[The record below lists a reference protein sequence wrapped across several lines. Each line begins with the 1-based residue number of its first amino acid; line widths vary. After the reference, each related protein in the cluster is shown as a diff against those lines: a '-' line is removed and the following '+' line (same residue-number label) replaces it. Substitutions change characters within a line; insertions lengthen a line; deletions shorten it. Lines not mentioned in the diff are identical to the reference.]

1 MKVKILDNNAKA
13 PERATSN
20 AAGYDIF
27 SLSDYCIYPQTR
39 VMLKTG
45 ISIELPEGY
54 YGRLAPKSGLALNHG
69 IDVMAGV
76 IDSDYRGEIS
86 VILYN
91 TDKDT
96 PYVVRTGDKIA
107 QLIVEKYYPFG
118 LQVVDELSDSER
130 GSDGFGSTGK

>member
-1 MKVKILDNNAKA
+1 MKVKLLNEKAKA
-13 PERATSN
+13 PERATAN

-27 SLSDYCIYPQTR
+27 SCSDYVIYPHTR
-39 VMLKTG
+39 VLLKTG
-45 ISIELPEGY
+45 ISVELPEGY
-54 YGRLAPKSGLALNHG
+54 YGRVAPKSGLALNHG

-91 TDKDT
+91 TDKDNL
-96 PYVVRTGDKIA
+96 YVVKSGDKIA
-107 QLIVEKYYPFG
+107 QLIIEKYYPFG
-118 LQVVDELSDSER
+118 LQVVDELSESER

>member
-1 MKVKILDNNAKA
+1 MKVKLLDNNAKA
-13 PERATSN
+13 PERATAN

-27 SLSDYCIYPQTR
+27 SLTDCCIYPQTR
-39 VMLKTG
+39 AMLKTG

-54 YGRLAPKSGLALNHG
+54 YGRLAPKSGLALNYG

-91 TDKDT
+91 TDKDI
-96 PYVVRTGDKIA
+96 PYMVRIGDKIA
-107 QLIVEKYYPFG
+107 QLIIEKYYPFG
-118 LQVVDELSDSER
+118 LQVVDDLSDSER